1 MEIISEMNPLD
12 SVIKGNAY
20 YCDSPI
26 LYQCRRYLR
35 HCKIL
40 ATIEEL
46 TAMYGRSECIYIQ
59 VFLKETLA
67 QVGFNHQ
74 QKYNY
79 RTNHPH
85 QKPIFEI
92 AKNPS

>member
-12 SVIKGNAY
+12 SVIKGNGY

-67 QVGFNHQ
+67 QVGLTTCRNSS
-74 QKYNY
+74 
-79 RTNHPH
+79 TE
-85 QKPIFEI
+85 PITLT
-92 AKNPS
+92 KNLYSK